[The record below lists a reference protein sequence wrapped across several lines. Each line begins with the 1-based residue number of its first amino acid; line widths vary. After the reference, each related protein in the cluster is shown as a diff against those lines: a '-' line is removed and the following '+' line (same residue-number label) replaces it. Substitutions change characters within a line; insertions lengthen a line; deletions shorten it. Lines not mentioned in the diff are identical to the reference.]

1 MILAQFGFH
10 FTGIFSQHLVQ
21 LFPVFGQAFSI
32 ELGKSVVFCGSF
44 FFFKEAFKKLAD
56 IFPCGLEGVGE
67 VQPHSQGFQRFSG
80 FFNKA
85 DRILLEVV
93 AKLPV
98 IVVGFGDQGIVG
110 LFDIALRFLCVG
122 GKEVVSFFLLAGAD
136 TAGLSEV
143 GINAVATAGIPG
155 LDDLS
160 ALLLKNMGDLLADGA
175 QQAGLDPADNGFPA
189 TGLGLFP
196 GEQGFGLAVDWEDI
210 FLGHMA
216 ALGDGLEHGHE
227 VILPSGHIGV
237 GQGYDHLVAALAEA
251 LDDLEVEVL
260 YPGGFGRN
268 AVNDGMKPLGD
279 LWHVMGF
286 KGIVY
291 ELLQSLA
298 LSASSPQESYRC
310 RVKSGDRVTASS

>member
-1 MILAQFGFH
+1 M
-10 FTGIFSQHLVQ
+10 
-21 LFPVFGQAFSI
+21 
-32 ELGKSVVFCGSF
+32 FCGSF

-56 IFPCGLEGVGE
+56 IFPCGLEGIGE
-67 VQPHSQGFQRFSG
+67 VQPHSQNFQRLSG

-85 DRILLEVV
+85 DGILLEV
-93 AKLPV
+93 AAELPV
-98 IVVGFGDQGIVG
+98 IAVGFGDQDIVG
-110 LFDIALRFLCVG
+110 LFDIALRFLGVG
-122 GKEVVSFFLLAGAD
+122 GKEAVSFLLLAGAD

-143 GINAVATAGIPG
+143 GVNAVAAAGIPG

-160 ALLLKNMGDLLADGA
+160 ALFLKNMGDLLADGA
-175 QQAGLDPADNGFPA
+175 QQAGLDPADDGFPA
-189 TGLGLFP
+189 IGLGLFP

-210 FLGHMA
+210 LLGHMA

-227 VILPSGHIGV
+227 VIRTSGHIGV
-237 GQGYDHLVAALAEA
+237 GQGYDDLVAALAEA

-279 LWHVMGF
+279 LWHVVGF

-291 ELLQSLA
+291 ELLPVSGLISLQPPGIVQVQGKVRGQGHSLLVDA
-298 LSASSPQESYRC
+298 HTSNGPPCSGSVDVSAKNIVEQGGLPGLVEDL
-310 RVKSGDRVTASS
+310 K